1 MEMLTKYSF
10 RFFFLHAMILTSF
23 AAHSTVPE
31 TSPNVISEVKQ
42 DSKKLPAIILSIQ
55 TLNEMSGKLVVK
67 ARSSKTAAS
76 AFRIEAVFYR
86 EDLRSLMLDNK
97 KITNQK
103 HRIPQ
108 KYLLDLVRM
117 SALIHSASKCKTG
130 RYIVCPIELMTSLT
144 SQQKKILKSYANL
157 ILSFSGQI

>member
-1 MEMLTKYSF
+1 MEMLTKNSF
-10 RFFFLHAMILTSF
+10 RFFFLHAMILASF
-23 AAHSTVPE
+23 AAHSVAPE
-31 TSPNVISEVKQ
+31 TSPNVMSATKQ
-42 DSKKLPAIILSIQ
+42 DSKKLPPIILRVQ
-55 TLNEMSGKLVVK
+55 KLNEMSGKLVVK

-97 KITNQK
+97 KIANKK

-117 SALIHSASKCKTG
+117 SALIHSASECKTG

-144 SQQKKILKSYANL
+144 SQQKKILQNHAKL
-157 ILSFSGQI
+157 IVLFSGQI